1 MPGPPGPHDTREA
14 TTGVTD
20 HDVHGLVRVRLDGGA
35 PSSVRRWVAREL
47 GAPAGTPA
55 GEPEV
60 TVRFVDELSTAGPL
74 RLLGLQQ
81 AGFDDEHFYLLDARG
96 RRTRVDVA
104 RLGER
109 SEIVCER
116 EVDRV
121 PLLIP
126 VLGLHLLRRG
136 HVLLHA
142 ASFVY
147 RGKGVLVTGWQKGGK
162 TEILLPFMA
171 AGADYVSDEWTIVG
185 GDRSG
190 MYGCSGIA
198 RVWDWHLRQ
207 LPEYWARIRPRQRAR
222 LRAWRLYQRL
232 HHTVP
237 GLDRLRGWP
246 GGTLRRLATDG
257 AWAWQGV
264 GPVDPPALFGAHV
277 WPGRAPLD
285 RVLLPVVCPDA
296 GTRVVPLD
304 PAEVARRMVSSLAF
318 ERATLTTAYH
328 QFRFAFPDRSNPL
341 LETVRDQEL
350 HLLTRA
356 LADVPAFEIR
366 HPYPVRL
373 QELYQAAAAHC

>member
-1 MPGPPGPHDTREA
+1 MPDTTTPEEATEA

-20 HDVHGLVRVRLDGGA
+20 HDVHGLVRVRLDGA
-35 PSSVRRWVAREL
+35 PRPVRDWVAREL
-47 GAPAGTPA
+47 GAPARAPE

-60 TVRFVDELSTAGPL
+60 VIRFVDELPVTGPL
-74 RLLGLQQ
+74 RLLGLHR
-81 AGFDDEHFYLLDARG
+81 AGFDDESFYLVDTRG

-109 SEIVCER
+109 SEFVCER
-116 EVDRV
+116 GVDRI

-126 VLGLHLLRRG
+126 ALGLHLLRRD

-147 RGKGVLVTGWQKGGK
+147 RGRGVLVTGWQKGGK
-162 TEILLPFMA
+162 TETLLPFMA

-185 GDRSG
+185 GDRAG

-207 LPEYWARIRPRQRAR
+207 LPGYWARIQPQQRAR

-232 HHTVP
+232 HHAVP
-237 GLDRLRGWP
+237 GLDRLP
-246 GGTLRRLATDG
+246 GRPGRALRRLATDG

-277 WPGRAPLD
+277 WQGRAPLD
-285 RVLLPVVCPDA
+285 RVLLPVVVRDE
-296 GTRVVPLD
+296 GTQVLPLD
-304 PAEVARRMVSSLAF
+304 PAEVAQRMVSSLAF
-318 ERATLTTAYH
+318 ERAALTTAY
-328 QFRFAFPDRSNPL
+328 QEFRFAFPDRTNRL
-341 LETVRDQEL
+341 LETAREREL

-356 LADVPAFEIR
+356 FADVPAFEVR

-373 QELYQAAAAHC
+373 QELHEAAAAHW